1 MMNWF
6 IINIIGAVLA
16 MTSVGVFVIT
26 SRKLASTIHL
36 GRQLAEQ
43 VHAATSSLDR
53 AVKALREEHQDFR
66 DENKKLDARITE
78 SSRIRREVD
87 RSVAHMETI
96 RNQLQGDFNRLRG
109 ILTAQSHGPTTNS
122 APTTR
127 SVNPQTMQSNGLP
140 VFVQR
145 RVHKSDLGNRV
156 QF

>member
-1 MMNWF
+1 MNWF
-6 IINIIGAVLA
+6 IVNIVGAALA
-16 MTSVGVFVIT
+16 MTSLGVFVIT
-26 SRKLASTIHL
+26 SRKLASTIRL
-36 GRQLAEQ
+36 GRELAQQ

-53 AVKALREEHQDFR
+53 AIRALREEHQDFR

-96 RNQLQGDFNRLRG
+96 RNQLQADFNRLRG
-109 ILTAQSHGPTTNS
+109 TVTAQSHVSTSGS
-122 APTTR
+122 APAHPAVQH
-127 SVNPQTMQSNGLP
+127 SIQQKGLP

-145 RVHKSDLGNRV
+145 RVHKTDLGNRV

>member
-6 IINIIGAVLA
+6 IVDIVGAALA
-16 MTSVGVFVIT
+16 MTSVGVVVVT
-26 SRKLASTIHL
+26 SRKLTSTIRL

-43 VHAATSSLDR
+43 VHVATSSLDR
-53 AVKALREEHQDFR
+53 AIKALREEHQDFR

-96 RNQLQGDFNRLRG
+96 RNQLQIDFNRLRG
-109 ILTAQSHGPTTNS
+109 VLTAQSHGPAAGS
-122 APTTR
+122 AQPR
-127 SVNPQTMQSNGLP
+127 SSIQQSMKEKGLP

-145 RVHKSDLGNRV
+145 RVHKTDLGNRV

>member
-6 IINIIGAVLA
+6 IVNIIGAALA
-16 MTSVGVFVIT
+16 MTSVGVFVVT
-26 SRKLASTIHL
+26 SRKLASTIRL

-66 DENKKLDARITE
+66 DENRKLDARITE

-109 ILTAQSHGPTTNS
+109 ILTAQSHGPTANS
-122 APTTR
+122 APAH
-127 SVNPQTMQSNGLP
+127 SANPQTMRNNGLP

-145 RVHKSDLGNRV
+145 VVHKADLGKRV

>member
-1 MMNWF
+1 MNWF
-6 IINIIGAVLA
+6 IVNIVGAALA
-16 MTSVGVFVIT
+16 MTSLGVFIIT
-26 SRKLASTIHL
+26 SRKLASTIRL
-36 GRQLAEQ
+36 GRELAQQ

-53 AVKALREEHQDFR
+53 AIRALREEHQDFR

-96 RNQLQGDFNRLRG
+96 RNQLQADFNRLRG
-109 ILTAQSHGPTTNS
+109 SVTAQSHIS
-122 APTTR
+122 ASESTATHSAVQQPMH
-127 SVNPQTMQSNGLP
+127 QKGLP

-145 RVHKSDLGNRV
+145 RVHKTDLGNRV

>member
-6 IINIIGAVLA
+6 IVNIIGAALA
-16 MTSVGVFVIT
+16 MTSVGVFVVT
-26 SRKLASTIHL
+26 SRKLASTIRL

-109 ILTAQSHGPTTNS
+109 ILTAQSHGPTANS
-122 APTTR
+122 APAH
-127 SVNPQTMQSNGLP
+127 SANSQTMRNNGLP

-145 RVHKSDLGNRV
+145 VVHKADLGKRV

>member
-1 MMNWF
+1 MNWF
-6 IINIIGAVLA
+6 IVNIIGAALA
-16 MTSVGVFVIT
+16 MTSVGVFVVT
-26 SRKLASTIHL
+26 SRKLASTIRL

-96 RNQLQGDFNRLRG
+96 RNQLQGDLNRLRG
-109 ILTAQSHGPTTNS
+109 ILTAQSHGPTANS
-122 APTTR
+122 APAH
-127 SVNPQTMQSNGLP
+127 SANPQTMRNNGLP

-145 RVHKSDLGNRV
+145 VVHKADLGKRV

>member
-1 MMNWF
+1 MNWF
-6 IINIIGAVLA
+6 IVNIIGAALA
-16 MTSVGVFVIT
+16 MTSVGVFVVT
-26 SRKLASTIHL
+26 SRKLASTIRL

-109 ILTAQSHGPTTNS
+109 ILTAQSHGPTANS
-122 APTTR
+122 APAH
-127 SVNPQTMQSNGLP
+127 SANPQTMRNNGLP

-145 RVHKSDLGNRV
+145 VVHKVDLGKRV

>member
-1 MMNWF
+1 MNWF
-6 IINIIGAVLA
+6 IVNIIGAALA
-16 MTSVGVFVIT
+16 MTSVGVFVVT

-109 ILTAQSHGPTTNS
+109 ILTAQSHGPTANS
-122 APTTR
+122 APAH
-127 SVNPQTMQSNGLP
+127 SANPQTMRNNGLP

-145 RVHKSDLGNRV
+145 VVHKADLGKRV

>member
-1 MMNWF
+1 MNWF
-6 IINIIGAVLA
+6 IVNIIGAALA
-16 MTSVGVFVIT
+16 MTSVGVFVVT
-26 SRKLASTIHL
+26 SRKLASTIRL

-66 DENKKLDARITE
+66 DENRKLDARITE

-109 ILTAQSHGPTTNS
+109 ILTAQSHGPTANS
-122 APTTR
+122 APAH
-127 SVNPQTMQSNGLP
+127 SANPQTMRNNGLP

-145 RVHKSDLGNRV
+145 VVHKADLGKRV

>member
-1 MMNWF
+1 MNWF
-6 IINIIGAVLA
+6 IVNIIGAALA
-16 MTSVGVFVIT
+16 MTSVGVFVVT
-26 SRKLASTIHL
+26 SRKLASTIRL

-109 ILTAQSHGPTTNS
+109 ILTAQSHGTTANS
-122 APTTR
+122 APAH
-127 SVNPQTMQSNGLP
+127 SANPQTMRNNGLP

-145 RVHKSDLGNRV
+145 VVHKADLGKRV

>member
-26 SRKLASTIHL
+26 SRKLASTIRL

-122 APTTR
+122 APTNH
-127 SVNPQTMQSNGLP
+127 SVNPQTMQNNGLP

>member
-6 IINIIGAVLA
+6 IVNIIGAALA
-16 MTSVGVFVIT
+16 MTSVGVFVVT
-26 SRKLASTIHL
+26 SRKLASTIRL

-53 AVKALREEHQDFR
+53 AVRALREEHQDFR

-109 ILTAQSHGPTTNS
+109 ILTAQSHGPTANS
-122 APTTR
+122 APAH
-127 SVNPQTMQSNGLP
+127 SANPQTMRNNGLP

-145 RVHKSDLGNRV
+145 VVHKADLGKRV

>member
-1 MMNWF
+1 MNWF
-6 IINIIGAVLA
+6 IVNIIGAALA
-16 MTSVGVFVIT
+16 MTSVGVFVVT
-26 SRKLASTIHL
+26 SRKLASTIRL

-53 AVKALREEHQDFR
+53 AVRALREEHQDFR

-109 ILTAQSHGPTTNS
+109 ILTAQSHGPTANS
-122 APTTR
+122 APAH
-127 SVNPQTMQSNGLP
+127 SANPQTMRNNGLP

-145 RVHKSDLGNRV
+145 VVHKADLGKRV

>member
-6 IINIIGAVLA
+6 IVNIIGAVLA

-26 SRKLASTIHL
+26 ARKLASTIRL

-109 ILTAQSHGPTTNS
+109 ILTAQAHGPTANS
-122 APTTR
+122 APTR
-127 SVNPQTMQSNGLP
+127 SATPQTMQNNGLP

-145 RVHKSDLGNRV
+145 RVHKADLDNRV